1 VRHRLLHH
9 ACALHHLRQ
18 EHLAGAE
25 QLAHLVH
32 AGHQRAFD
40 HVQRAAALRR
50 DLLPADLGVG
60 HDELVDAVHQRVSQ
74 PLLDGGCT
82 PCQLDALVLGRALHA
97 LGHLEQPFGGVGAA
111 VQHHVFDAFAQFSI
125 ELVVDADH
133 PGVDDAHVHAGLD
146 GVVQEHRVDRLA
158 HRLVAAEAEAHVADA
173 AGHLGPPQVPLDPA
187 RRVDEVDR
195 IVGVLFDA
203 GGDRE
208 DVGVEDDVLG
218 READLV
224 DQDAIG
230 ALADLRLARQR
241 VGLALLVER
250 HHHRGRTVA
259 ADQSGLALELVD
271 ALLQR
276 DRVDDALAL
285 DALEAR
291 FDHAPLR
298 RVDHDRHARDLGLAG
313 DQVQKAHHRGLAVEH
328 GLVHVDVDDLSPVFH
343 LLARHAERVFVAA
356 VEHHA
361 RERLRPGDVGALA
374 DVDEQRCGVDRQGLE
389 PRQLQGLDRG
399 LGLNVGHRRPSAF
412 GRRPAHHPRSL
423 LAGVSAVAARMPP
436 RGAASRPEPG
446 GA

>member
-1 VRHRLLHH
+1 VWTRLVVAPPISSGIFLTRNQSSRLHLGGDVLHFLEARRDQARQADDVGAFDACLGQDVLARHHDAHVDDFEVVALEHDGDDVLADVVHIALHGRDDDLALGPRFATGVDQRPFFGLDVRQQVRHRLLHH

-173 AGHLGPPQVPLDPA
+173 AGHLGP
-187 RRVDEVDR
+187 RRC
-195 IVGVLFDA
+195 
-203 GGDRE
+203 
-208 DVGVEDDVLG
+208 
-218 READLV
+218 
-224 DQDAIG
+224 
-230 ALADLRLARQR
+230 RLIQR
-241 VGLALLVER
+241 V
-250 HHHRGRTVA
+250 
-259 ADQSGLALELVD
+259 
-271 ALLQR
+271 
-276 DRVDDALAL
+276 
-285 DALEAR
+285 
-291 FDHAPLR
+291 
-298 RVDHDRHARDLGLAG
+298 
-313 DQVQKAHHRGLAVEH
+313 
-328 GLVHVDVDDLSPVFH
+328 
-343 LLARHAERVFVAA
+343 
-356 VEHHA
+356 
-361 RERLRPGDVGALA
+361 
-374 DVDEQRCGVDRQGLE
+374 
-389 PRQLQGLDRG
+389 
-399 LGLNVGHRRPSAF
+399 
-412 GRRPAHHPRSL
+412 
-423 LAGVSAVAARMPP
+423 
-436 RGAASRPEPG
+436 ASMKST
-446 GA
+446 A